1 MNRDIIIRAVK
12 QISIQ
17 PPLSEDWMNAPLR
30 YDGREMAVSVDPDFR
45 RWVSPLQSRRMG
57 HLMKRSVAVSSEAL
71 SEAQVKVPDAIIAA
85 TGLGCIEST
94 EAFLNGL
101 CIGENLLKP
110 TSFMHSTHNTVAAAL
125 AIRFGCHGYNTTY
138 SHGSISFESALYDAC
153 LQLGCGRIGT
163 ALVGGFDEIT
173 PSYHVLLR
181 KLGFVRDGG
190 PVCSEAAVAFVLSA
204 SDCPAKG
211 LCRIS
216 KVGILHRPGLSRLRE
231 EADIFLGTGNVDAVV
246 AEREPFVSGLFPDVP
261 VIGYKDIF
269 GECYTVSALGVYAAA
284 SWLAAGRFRRG
295 VLFFNRTAEDDC
307 SFVLLERIC
316 GK

>member
-1 MNRDIIIRAVK
+1 MNRDIIIRSVK

-17 PPLSEDWMNAPLR
+17 APLSEDWMKAPLR
-30 YDGREMAVSVDPDFR
+30 YDDRDMAVSVDQDFR
-45 RWVSPLQSRRMG
+45 KWVSPVQSRRMG
-57 HLMKRSVAVSSEAL
+57 HLLKRSAVVSTEAL

-94 EAFLNGL
+94 EIFLNEL
-101 CIGENLLKP
+101 SEREELLKP
-110 TSFMHSTHNTVAAAL
+110 TSFMQSTHNTVAASL

-153 LQLGCGRIGT
+153 LQLGSGRIDT

-173 PSYHVLLR
+173 PSYHVLLQ

-190 PVCSEAAVAFVLSA
+190 PVCSEAAVAFVLSL
-204 SDCPAKG
+204 SDPAVRG

-216 KVGILHRPGLSRLRE
+216 RVRILHRPDSALLRE
-231 EADIFLGTGNVDAVV
+231 EVGMALDAGAADAVV
-246 AEREPFVSGLFPDVP
+246 ADPEPLAAELFPGMP
-261 VIGYKDIF
+261 IIGYKDIF
-269 GECYTVSALGVYAAA
+269 GECYTVSALGIYAAV
-284 SWLAAGRFRRG
+284 SWLAAGRFRCG
-295 VLFFNRTAEDDC
+295 VLFFNHTAEDDY
-307 SFVLLERIC
+307 SLVLLERIC